1 MEFVKPFLLAAVL
14 LLSGGRFAFAQLL
27 SVSGNP
33 AAMTVSVATAGLQPL
48 AVSDNSTTYSA
59 LTVVLLPK
67 KITAQINSD
76 MPTGTTLT
84 ITLAPTTGAT
94 SAGAVALDNV
104 ARDVLTNMTNTIL
117 ETKAITYQFSATAA
131 AGVITSKTRTV
142 TLTLTA
148 YP

>member
-1 MEFVKPFLLAAVL
+1 MKPFLLAAVL
-14 LLSGGRFAFAQLL
+14 LLSRGRFAFAQLL

-33 AAMTVSVATAGLQPL
+33 ATMTVSAVTAGSQPV

-59 LTVVLLPK
+59 LTVVLFPK
-67 KITAQINSD
+67 KITAQLSSN

-94 SAGAVALDNV
+94 SVGAVALDNV
-104 ARDVLTNMTNTIL
+104 ARDVLTNMTNAIL

-131 AGVITSKTRTV
+131 AGVITTRTRTV